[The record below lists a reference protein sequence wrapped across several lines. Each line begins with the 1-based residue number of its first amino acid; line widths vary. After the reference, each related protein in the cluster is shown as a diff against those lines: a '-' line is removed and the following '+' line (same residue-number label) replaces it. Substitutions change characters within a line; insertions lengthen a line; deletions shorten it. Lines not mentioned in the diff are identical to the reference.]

1 MFQGSI
7 VAIVTPMSEDGS
19 VDFDALKKLVEFHV
33 SEGTDAIVSVG
44 TTGESATLSMEEHS
58 TVIRKTIEFANGNI
72 PIIAGTGANS
82 TTEALELTENAKAAG
97 AQACLLV
104 TPYYNKPPQE
114 GLYQHFRKIAESV
127 DVPQIL
133 YNVPGRTSVDM
144 SPETTARLAEIDNI
158 IGTKEAH
165 GTVERI
171 KQLVAVCPEDFRI
184 FTGDDSTAME
194 SILAGAHGNISV
206 TANVAPALM
215 HQMCQAAL
223 DGDAATARDIEAKLA
238 DLNTKLFIE
247 SSPIPA
253 KWALHKMGFI
263 PAGIRL
269 PLVPMSDASI
279 DAVTAALSKAGISI

>member
-58 TVIRKTIEFANGNI
+58 TVIRKTIEFASGNI

-114 GLYQHFRKIAESV
+114 GLYRHFRKIAESV

-144 SPETTARLAEIDNI
+144 SPDTTARLAEIDNI

-165 GTVERI
+165 GTVARI
-171 KQLVAVCPEDFRI
+171 KELVAKCPEGFRI

-194 SILAGAHGNISV
+194 SILAGAKGNISV

-223 DGDAATARDIEAKLA
+223 QGDEATARDIEARLA
-238 DLNTKLFIE
+238 DLNANLFIE

-253 KWALHKMGFI
+253 KWALQKMGYI
-263 PAGIRL
+263 PGGIRL
-269 PLVPMSDASI
+269 PLVPMSDASVG
-279 DAVTAALSKAGISI
+279 AVTDALSKAGISI

>member
-7 VAIVTPMSEDGS
+7 VAIVTPMFDDGS
-19 VDFDALKKLVEFHV
+19 VDFDALKTLVEFHV
-33 SEGTDAIVSVG
+33 KEGTDAIVSVG
-44 TTGESATLSMEEHS
+44 TTGESATLSMEEHA
-58 TVIRKTIEFANGNI
+58 TVIRKTIEFADGNI
-72 PIIAGTGANS
+72 PVIAGTGANS

-97 AQACLLV
+97 ADACLLV

-127 DVPQIL
+127 DIPQIL

-144 SPETTARLAEIDNI
+144 APETTARLAEIDNI

-171 KQLVAVCPEDFRI
+171 RQLVALCPDSFLI
-184 FTGDDSTAME
+184 LTGDDGTAME
-194 SILAGAHGNISV
+194 SILAGASGNISV

-215 HQMCQAAL
+215 HQMCTAAL
-223 DGDAATARDIEAKLA
+223 AKDESTARDIENKLT
-238 DLNTKLFIE
+238 DLNRTLFIE

-253 KWALHKMGFI
+253 KWALQQMGLI
-263 PAGIRL
+263 KTGIRL
-269 PLVPMSDASI
+269 PLVELSENCHAD
-279 DAVTAALSKAGISI
+279 VKRALGKAGIEI